1 MPVVDLSIATIDY
14 RVFGPDSPDAP
25 TAVFVHGF
33 LVHGALW
40 DSVAERL
47 AAAGIRC
54 IVPDWPLGSHRTPA
68 HPDVELSPTTV
79 ARAVLQLLDV
89 LDLHDVTLVGND
101 SGGAICQLAIK
112 GDHHRIGGL
121 VLTNCDAFEHFP
133 PAFFVPLF
141 IAARFRAAVWLVVQ
155 TTRLRFLRH
164 SPLAYGRLLRRPR
177 PADLTRGWVQPA
189 IDDRRIRRDITRFAR
204 GVERTELV
212 DSPSWLATF
221 DKPARLVWG
230 TRDGCFTIADGRR
243 LAEVLPQA
251 ELEEVADA
259 TTFVSIDRPDA
270 VASAVQ
276 KMTEQV
282 RNADPRP
289 R

>member
-1 MPVVDLSIATIDY
+1 MTQD
-14 RVFGPDSPDAP
+14 
-25 TAVFVHGF
+25 
-33 LVHGALW
+33 
-40 DSVAERL
+40 
-47 AAAGIRC
+47 
-54 IVPDWPLGSHRTPA
+54 
-68 HPDVELSPTTV
+68 
-79 ARAVLQLLDV
+79 
-89 LDLHDVTLVGND
+89 
-101 SGGAICQLAIK
+101 
-112 GDHHRIGGL
+112 
-121 VLTNCDAFEHFP
+121 CD
-133 PAFFVPLF
+133 
-141 IAARFRAAVWLVVQ
+141 VWLVVQ